1 MAIKRTILRQNFVT
15 NTAMPESAGHA
26 MAQAGKDIAGAITS
40 ITNTVDKNQLDTA
53 LLEAEKQ
60 GLHVGSVTNDD
71 GSPKP
76 LDLMTL
82 NSTFNPDMLN
92 KSNQAVAKER
102 FKQHAINA
110 FGLNVQNHIGDHA
123 NDILE
128 QYKGSFANGK
138 TIVESNLTAYANEW
152 KSKVAPEVWNELQP
166 SVNRIVGSATRKAS
180 AIHIQNLK
188 TQALVSANKGLI
200 NLADR
205 RSSFIV
211 ESNIDDDAGDG
222 ASTNELFAK
231 EENKIFDII
240 RANSNTTDDAE
251 KKINAYKNTL
261 QINVVEKSVTSAHIA
276 QVPHSEILSMINN
289 VADNNSDPTIDSD
302 AIRQAGQQ
310 KAKELFNI
318 VTKRK
323 QEDREASLDLYE
335 DVLNKIVTGDLTNMP
350 TLLEIQSLG
359 MDKNHETN
367 AIQVLNGRTVN
378 LTNKVDKANKDTNL
392 LLLDEIANSTP
403 YQKEI
408 ATAQFMQRIKE
419 GKVETAELIAFRK
432 EWQARYSLE
441 ETDRIDTNFA
451 PYFAELGASSSYA
464 NPPSY
469 FYNNIDK
476 LKKLNVIGVKMPG
489 GTAKPIMTVQQY
501 INAVD
506 AYARKYNVET
516 ENRYKAIEIKDN
528 HTKGGFVGGQDVI
541 KQLEL
546 TKSVPKTIRINGVD
560 QPINILSNDKDV
572 ANASL
577 VKAVRFTTD
586 YNTLHPSLVEVFN
599 QIGNINDDE
608 MFTKVT
614 MAYAMLSESFRVNNK
629 VDGKI
634 GLVLEASNINDYAIS
649 NARSFGMDL
658 TNKIAI
664 PNTESKQRI
673 ISKFAP
679 NGETEY
685 QVFEKTFKSFT
696 NQDYITDLILSNT
709 QMGNLFSAIDPSIK
723 LNYEKTSEMRQLIN
737 DYQKQNGMDNLTD
750 VIMDDPRMMTMMND
764 MFWAYASSGDV
775 TPDNKGMNYAMGK
788 VLTKLFSQI
797 GIMESKSENGSTVK
811 RWTFNPPLKQFEST
825 MPTTQTDDGVS
836 EALPIQLKSE
846 DLYKYIHYSIN
857 GQPNMWNRNDGFK
870 EGHEKMDYEIVP
882 NENYG
887 KTPSYTIYIK
897 NGYGGKQEV
906 YNNFRFDW
914 ATSPQN
920 EAYKNAINT
929 IEDNDFRKWVYGL
942 PGMKAQQVRAIYNR
956 WNSNMSPDSIIM
968 DLQTL
973 YNQAQAILPLDKQT
987 PINLTQ
993 YDAAKKNSFLKTLG
1007 LDFSLWLEK

>member
-15 NTAMPESAGHA
+15 NTAMPESAGLA
-26 MAQAGKDIAGAITS
+26 MAQASREIAGAITS

-82 NSTFNPDMLN
+82 NSSFNPDMFN
-92 KSNQAVAKER
+92 KSNQAKAKNR
-102 FKQHAINA
+102 FKEHAINA

-123 NDILE
+123 NNMLE
-128 QYKGSFANGK
+128 QHRGSFANGK

-166 SVNRIVGSATRKAS
+166 SVNRIIGSATRKAS

-188 TQALVSANKGLI
+188 TQALISANKGLTGI
-200 NLADR
+200 ADR

-211 ESNIDDDAGDG
+211 ESQINEKFGDG
-222 ASTNELFAK
+222 VATNELFAK
-231 EENKIFDII
+231 EEKKIFDII
-240 RANSNTTDDAE
+240 RANSNTTADAE
-251 KKINAYKNTL
+251 NTINAYRNTL

-289 VADNNSDPTIDSD
+289 VADNNNDPTIDSD
-302 AIRQAGQQ
+302 AVRQSGIQ
-310 KAKELFNI
+310 KANQLFNI
-318 VTKRK
+318 VIKKK
-323 QEDREASLDLYE
+323 QEDREASLDIYE
-335 DVLNKIVTGDLTNMP
+335 DVINKIITGDLTSMP
-350 TLLEIQSLG
+350 TLLDIKSSS
-359 MDKNHETN
+359 MDTNHISS
-367 AIQVLNGRTVN
+367 AIQILNGRTVN
-378 LTNKVDKANKDTNL
+378 LTNKVNKANKDTNL
-392 LLLDEIANSTP
+392 LLLDEIATSTP

-408 ATAQFMQRIKE
+408 AIAQIMQRIKE
-419 GKVETAELIAFRK
+419 GKVGTAEIISFRK
-432 EWQARYSLE
+432 VFQKRYSLE
-441 ETDRIDTNFA
+441 ETDRLDTNFA
-451 PYFAELGASSSYA
+451 PYFAELELTSSYA

-469 FYNNIDK
+469 FYNNADK
-476 LKKLNVIGVKMPG
+476 LKKLNVIGVQMPG
-489 GTAKPIMTVQQY
+489 QPKPRMTYQAY
-501 INAVD
+501 INKVN
-506 AYARKYNVET
+506 AYAKNYNVKT
-516 ENRYKAIEIKDN
+516 ENRYEAVEIKN
-528 HTKGGFVGGQDVI
+528 LHTIGGAVGGQDVI
-541 KQLEL
+541 AKLEK

-560 QPINILSNDKDV
+560 QPINILSTDKNV

-586 YNTLHPSLVEVFN
+586 YNTLHPSLVEVFS
-599 QIGNINDDE
+599 QIGNINDNE

-614 MAYAMLSESFRVNNK
+614 MAHAMLSESFRVNGK
-629 VDGKI
+629 VDGKL

-664 PNTESKQRI
+664 PNTESKQRL

-685 QVFEKTFKSFT
+685 QVFEKTFKSFA
-696 NQDYITDLILSNT
+696 NQDYMTDLILSNT
-709 QMGNLFSAIDPSIK
+709 QLGRLFTMVDPSIE

-737 DYQKQNGMDNLTD
+737 DYQSQNGMDNLTD

-764 MFWAYASSGDV
+764 MFWAYASSGEV

-788 VLTKLFSQI
+788 VLTKLFSQV
-797 GIMESKSENGSTVK
+797 GIMESKDIDGNTVK

-825 MPTTQTDDGVS
+825 MPTTETEDGVS
-836 EALPIQLKSE
+836 EGLPIKLTNE
-846 DLYKYIHYSIN
+846 DLYKYINYSIN

-870 EGHEKMDYEIVP
+870 EGHEKMDYEIVA

-887 KTPSYTIYIK
+887 KTPSYSIYIK

-914 ATSPQN
+914 ETSPQN

-956 WNSNMSPDSIIM
+956 WNSNMSPDTIIM

-973 YNQAQAILPLDKQT
+973 YNQAQSILPLDKQK

-993 YDAAKKNSFLKTLG
+993 YDAAKKNAFLKTLG
-1007 LDFSLWLEK
+1007 LDFGLWLEK

>member
-1 MAIKRTILRQNFVT
+1 MAIKRTIGRSKFVQPT
-15 NTAMPESAGHA
+15 GIIPDSGGQA
-26 MAQAGKDIAGAITS
+26 MAQASQNIANAITN
-40 ITNTVDKNQLDTA
+40 ITETVDKNQLDTA

-60 GLHVGSVTNDD
+60 GLHVGSVTNKD

-82 NSTFNPDMLN
+82 NSSFNPSMFN
-92 KSNQAVAKER
+92 KSNQRKAKER

-110 FGLNVQNHIGDHA
+110 FGLNVQNHIGDYA
-123 NDILE
+123 NDTLE
-128 QYKGSFANGK
+128 KHRGSYGDGK
-138 TIVESNLTAYANEW
+138 TIVESNLTSYVNDW

-200 NLADR
+200 GLADR

-211 ESNIDDDAGDG
+211 ESSLDDDSGDS
-222 ASTNELFAK
+222 ATTNELFAK
-231 EENKIFDII
+231 EEKKIFDII
-240 RANSNTTDDAE
+240 RGNSNTTADAE
-251 KKINAYKNTL
+251 KTINAYKNSL
-261 QINVVEKSVTSAHIA
+261 QVNVVEKSVTSAHIA
-276 QVPHSEILSMINN
+276 KLPHSEILSMINDI
-289 VADNNSDPTIDSD
+289 ADNNNDPTINSD
-302 AIRQAGQQ
+302 AIRQAGEQ

-318 VTKRK
+318 DIKRK
-323 QEDREASLDLYE
+323 QEDREDSLGLYE
-335 DVLNKIVTGDLTNMP
+335 GVLNRIVTGDLTTMP
-350 TLLEIQSLG
+350 KLSEIQSLG

-378 LTNKVDKANKDTNL
+378 LTNKVNKANKDTNL

-408 ATAQFMQRIKE
+408 ATAQLIQRIKE
-419 GKVETAELIAFRK
+419 GKVGTAELIAFRK
-432 EWQARYSLE
+432 VWQARYSLE

-451 PYFAELGASSSYA
+451 PYFAELEITSSYA

-469 FYNNIDK
+469 FYNNVDK
-476 LKKLNVIGVKMPG
+476 LKKLGVIGVKMPG
-489 GTAKPIMTVQQY
+489 GTAKPRMTVQQY
-501 INAVD
+501 LNKVN

-516 ENRYKAIEIKDN
+516 ENRYKAIEIKDK

-546 TKSVPKTIRINGVD
+546 TKSVPKNIRINGID

-586 YNTLHPSLVEVFN
+586 YNTLHPSLVDAFS

-614 MAYAMLSESFRVNNK
+614 MAYSMLSESFRVNGK
-629 VDGKI
+629 VDGKL
-634 GLVLEASNINDYAIS
+634 GLVLEASNVNDYAIS
-649 NARSFGMDL
+649 NSRSFGMDL

-685 QVFEKTFKSFT
+685 EVFEKTFKSFT
-696 NQDYITDLILSNT
+696 NQDYITDLLLSNT
-709 QMGNLFSAIDPSIK
+709 QLGVLFTMG
-723 LNYEKTSEMRQLIN
+723 T
-737 DYQKQNGMDNLTD
+737 MDNLTD

-764 MFWAYASSGDV
+764 MFWAYASSGEV

-836 EALPIQLKSE
+836 EGLPIQLKSE

-887 KTPSYTIYIK
+887 ATPSYSIYIK

-973 YNQAQAILPLDKQT
+973 YNQAQSILPLDKQT

-993 YDAAKKNSFLKTLG
+993 YDAAKKNAFLKTLG